1 MTANG
6 VDARRDDAAAWLAV
20 RDHLR
25 SRRLLLS
32 AAASASYPDH
42 QKVERTD
49 LLTRPVWFPQSPVPL
64 AAIGIELQGGATPP
78 IFSGL
83 EAEAVASLPT
93 VNGAAGHGGYS
104 QAMAELARPT
114 VFEDRPVYRLLEADL
129 AGPSPSLRFGEG
141 RYFQAVDVGE
151 ACAHEAAAA
160 DRDGRPTPFR
170 DLIGDPCDLSRRCA
184 PLAISALT
192 IRIEPASQRASF
204 PLHWRDPKLVA
215 HAAGMYHVLP
225 AGVFQAAGPGPVNR
239 AADFDLWLGLLR
251 EYAEEMAG
259 WPEVT
264 ATSEHPVD
272 YAGWPFARG
281 MQSARAEGRLRLSAV
296 GIGVDPLTF
305 ATDLLVVA
313 VFDADVYDELF
324 GAGPAAN
331 EEGKVLSPDGQ
342 RGFEFDEAT
351 IGGLVREAP
360 MQPAG
365 AALLA
370 LAWRHRRELLGFDP
384 TGDRMEDA

>member
-1 MTANG
+1 
-6 VDARRDDAAAWLAV
+6 
-20 RDHLR
+20 
-25 SRRLLLS
+25 
-32 AAASASYPDH
+32 
-42 QKVERTD
+42 
-49 LLTRPVWFPQSPVPL
+49 
-64 AAIGIELQGGATPP
+64 
-78 IFSGL
+78 
-83 EAEAVASLPT
+83 
-93 VNGAAGHGGYS
+93 
-104 QAMAELARPT
+104 
-114 VFEDRPVYRLLEADL
+114 
-129 AGPSPSLRFGEG
+129 
-141 RYFQAVDVGE
+141 
-151 ACAHEAAAA
+151 
-160 DRDGRPTPFR
+160 
-170 DLIGDPCDLSRRCA
+170 
-184 PLAISALT
+184 
-192 IRIEPASQRASF
+192 
-204 PLHWRDPKLVA
+204 
-215 HAAGMYHVLP
+215 
-225 AGVFQAAGPGPVNR
+225 
-239 AADFDLWLGLLR
+239 
-251 EYAEEMAG
+251 MAG

-342 RGFEFDEAT
+342 LGFEFDEAT